1 MIRAMMG
8 KKQLTEVVEKITV
21 SGRWVAPKG
30 CLSVEVWVIGG
41 GGGGGSCDH
50 AGGGGG
56 GGGQIVHQ
64 ILQVNPGQE
73 IPIVIGLGGLLGYS
87 TGSYTHTNST
97 DGESSSF
104 GGIVALG
111 GKAGQQAGG
120 SYSFCGGYG
129 GSLYAKGGDGEFG
142 SRYGNT
148 PPTSGAEGILIEGEV
163 YGSGGGAGG
172 GNYAASW
179 DGLFSDSTDG
189 GTNAGNGYSDKYKN
203 GKTRYEVIGP
213 DCNSIEN
220 ILKYSSAKPNFG
232 GGGGAANG
240 NTSANG
246 YLRNG
251 GSGCV
256 ILKYQ
261 KQK

>member
-1 MIRAMMG
+1 MMRAVMG
-8 KKQLTEVVEKITV
+8 RKRVEVVEKITE
-21 SGRWVAPKG
+21 SGTWPVPAG
-30 CLSVEVWVIGG
+30 CRSVEVWVVGG
-41 GGGGGSCDH
+41 GGGGGSCGH

-64 ILQVNPGQE
+64 ILKVTPGAI
-73 IPIVIGLGGLLGYS
+73 IPVTIGLGGTLGYQM
-87 TGSYTHTNST
+87 TSYVHSNST

-104 GGIVALG
+104 GDIIALG

-120 SYSFCGGYG
+120 DYSFCGGYG
-129 GSLYAKGGDGEFG
+129 GTLYAKGGDGEFG
-142 SRYGNT
+142 SRYGNK
-148 PPTSGAEGILIEGEV
+148 PPTAGEEGMIIEGEV

-189 GTNAGNGYSDKYKN
+189 GTNAGNGYSDKYKG
-203 GKTRYEVIGP
+203 GKSRYEIIGA
-213 DCNSIEN
+213 DCNSVEN

-240 NTSANG
+240 NQRANG
-246 YLRNG
+246 NLRNG
-251 GSGCV
+251 GSGAV
-256 ILKYQ
+256 ILKYM
-261 KQK
+261 K